1 MFWRRYMW
9 KHTFCISSRRW
20 IYKVVELATAW
31 KQDMSESSSVLLYFR
46 DLCDLSARVYLWMS
60 VYDAISASTRT
71 TPVLQYV
78 PAHTCTKPPNNSIPC
93 LWNRFPF
100 DSIKDPVTTPTMM
113 HVAQMLKC
121 HITLV
126 FWGLLLSILGL
137 LHLFFF
143 HTKQKSQGRCDRLYG
158 RFLLMVDSRLH
169 WAVTLHFIQPH
180 RWQIPLW
187 AGVKGY
193 GDNASVPPPGVTRQ

>member
-143 HTKQKSQGRCDRLYG
+143 PYKTEITGAMWQTLWQVFINGWLSSALSCHFTFHPTPPLADTTVSRGKRL
-158 RFLLMVDSRLH
+158 
-169 WAVTLHFIQPH
+169 
-180 RWQIPLW
+180 RWQCQR
-187 AGVKGY
+187 A
-193 GDNASVPPPGVTRQ
+193 PPRGH